1 MPPIINNK
9 VIVFMF
15 YPLQTSN
22 SKSNFASSLTQH
34 WRSPKPDVSTEK
46 ATVPC
51 AMIVPVFAKKTYLIA
66 TKI

>member
-1 MPPIINNK
+1 
-9 VIVFMF
+9 MF